1 MLVIQYV
8 NNGWLC
14 LWFLAA
20 FVIETFAIETFAI
33 ETFAIETF
41 AIVAKNQVSAWSLV
55 KSE

>member
-20 FVIETFAIETFAI
+20 FVIETFAI
-33 ETFAIETF
+33 
-41 AIVAKNQVSAWSLV
+41 VAKNQVSAWSLV

>member
-14 LWFLAA
+14 LWFLAT

-33 ETFAIETF
+33 ETFV
-41 AIVAKNQVSAWSLV
+41 IVAKNQVSAWSLV

>member
-20 FVIETFAIETFAI
+20 FVIEI
-33 ETFAIETF
+33 FAIETF